1 MASVS
6 IRNVSKT
13 YGDLTAVHDANLTV
27 DEGEFVVLLGP
38 SGCGKTTT
46 LRLVAGFVRPSHGT
60 ILIDGEDVTH
70 VAPRLRNVGMVF
82 QNYALFPNM
91 NVAENIAFGLRQK
104 GMNRPTIEARV
115 TELLDLIQMPGR
127 GGNPVTSLS
136 GGQQQRVALAR
147 ALAISP
153 RVLLMDE
160 PLGALD
166 ARLREAMQIELTA
179 VQRRLGITT
188 ILVTHDQQEAM
199 VLADRI
205 VVMANGRIQQTGTAE
220 QLYHQPRNR
229 FVAEFLGS
237 NNVLA
242 GQVAKVGVQGSKIL
256 LRSGSPLWVSARRR
270 LQPGEAVNVAIRP
283 QFVDVTEMR
292 AETGV
297 GLSGQ
302 VEGCR
307 FFGNRVNY
315 SVRLS
320 SGELVIAECP
330 ATSSL
335 YQPSTRVALNF
346 PADRIQ
352 LFDSAGRT
360 LDGE

>member
-1 MASVS
+1 M
-6 IRNVSKT
+6 
-13 YGDLTAVHDANLTV
+13 
-27 DEGEFVVLLGP
+27 
-38 SGCGKTTT
+38 
-46 LRLVAGFVRPSHGT
+46 
-60 ILIDGEDVTH
+60 
-70 VAPRLRNVGMVF
+70 
-82 QNYALFPNM
+82 
-91 NVAENIAFGLRQK
+91 
-104 GMNRPTIEARV
+104 
-115 TELLDLIQMPGR
+115 TELLELIQMTGR
-127 GGNPVTSLS
+127 GRSPVTTLS

-166 ARLREAMQIELTA
+166 ARLREAMQLELAA

-242 GQVAKVGVQGSKIL
+242 GRVDNVGAQGSKVL
-256 LRSGSPLWVSARRR
+256 LRGGSALWVPTRRAGCTLSGNR
-270 LQPGEAVNVAIRP
+270 GRCHSRP
-283 QFVDVTEMR
+283 QHVGVTAMR
-292 AETGV
+292 TEADP
-297 GLSGQ
+297 GLCGQ
-302 VEGCR
+302 IEERR

-315 SVRLS
+315 SVRLN
-320 SGELVIAECP
+320 SGEHVIAEC
-330 ATSSL
+330 AASSSL
-335 YQPSTRVALNF
+335 FQPGTRVALNF
-346 PADRIQ
+346 PADHIH

-360 LDGE
+360 LHGE